1 MIEIGEQPGRSRQGV
16 SNTRG
21 ARLIAERPVAV
32 VVQEQSAG
40 AAHYQDIEMAVVVVV
55 ADDRGR
61 GRSERF
67 DSRAGG
73 DRLEPAVIVSID
85 VKRA

>member
-1 MIEIGEQPGRSRQGV
+1 MIEIGEQPGRSRHGV
-16 SNTRG
+16 GNTRG
-21 ARLIAERPVAV
+21 ARPIAERPVAV

-40 AAHYQDIEMAVVVVV
+40 PAHHQDVQMAVIVVV

-67 DSRAGG
+67 DSRARG
-73 DRLEPAVIVSID
+73 DRLEPAAIVSID
-85 VKRA
+85 AKRA